1 MLETPLISFVDPLFG
16 GDKKQTLPLL
26 DALRGSDIRF
36 TFYTRVDVLD
46 EEVFAALGDNCN
58 LMFVGLEAVSE
69 SSLIYMNKT
78 HNAEQYIAKMGETMR
93 LAFKY
98 GVTPQIGIIPNYP
111 LNRRQDVDSI
121 FEYLDHLRRTHDEMD
136 PQGPGFYTTPFGYHI
151 WPGLPHYKD
160 IEMLE
165 AMGMQWSPGFENTYH
180 GITVDQR
187 LRRDVTAASREYS
200 HQDFIT
206 DRFKFYGKAHKTPLA
221 LENIDNYNLGF
232 MNAAEQRIVRL
243 DNRPLHWVDPEQT
256 VLDTK
261 GMYLERLKGRPSP
274 LRPAQ

>member
-1 MLETPLISFVDPLFG
+1 
-16 GDKKQTLPLL
+16 
-26 DALRGSDIRF
+26 
-36 TFYTRVDVLD
+36 
-46 EEVFAALGDNCN
+46 
-58 LMFVGLEAVSE
+58 
-69 SSLIYMNKT
+69 
-78 HNAEQYIAKMGETMR
+78 
-93 LAFKY
+93 
-98 GVTPQIGIIPNYP
+98 
-111 LNRRQDVDSI
+111 
-121 FEYLDHLRRTHDEMD
+121 
-136 PQGPGFYTTPFGYHI
+136 
-151 WPGLPHYKD
+151 
-160 IEMLE
+160 MLE
-165 AMGMQWSPGFENTYH
+165 AMGMQWAPGFENTYH